1 MGKFVGWR
9 EKAEI
14 CFNTVNNFKIFLVK
28 WIKNCAILFKI
39 TKHKAQNA
47 SETHNA
53 PSVIY

>member
-28 WIKNCAILFKI
+28 WIKNCVILFKI